1 MANHKVNILEKK
13 EPWNLSQKKYIIL
26 NFESY
31 CDSLE
36 IDKNALIE
44 SILKDFLHEV
54 KFGKKDKKA

>member
-1 MANHKVNILEKK
+1 MANNKVNPLEKK

-31 CDSLE
+31 CNYLE